1 MPGLEGLGNC
11 ILYSYLFTDYF
22 LKNEVVGKR
31 FVELIKGVFSDDL
44 TLFKINVIKYLL
56 YF

>member
-1 MPGLEGLGNC
+1 MPGLGGLGNC

-31 FVELIKGVFSDDL
+31 FVELIKGGVFRRP
-44 TLFKINVIKYLL
+44 
-56 YF
+56 YFIQN